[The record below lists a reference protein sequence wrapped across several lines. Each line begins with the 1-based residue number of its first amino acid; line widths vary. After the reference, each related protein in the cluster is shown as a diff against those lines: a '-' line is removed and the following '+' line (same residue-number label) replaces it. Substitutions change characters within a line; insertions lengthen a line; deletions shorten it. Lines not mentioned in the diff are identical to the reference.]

1 MSSNT
6 IGRKRLPSTPSLK
19 KYSDASANRGTCTLQ
34 KPWIAVDLQA
44 ELAHR
49 PPKTMDPLSPGCGH
63 SGNQLQEKNPETRQN
78 LCGDN
83 SAYISKSQMM
93 MRISSPLEEGLCTN
107 DSPASKLPD
116 LDTPVSSSA
125 SRYLPKKKKETHLH
139 TQPEEANLCSQRSNP

>member
-1 MSSNT
+1 ML
-6 IGRKRLPSTPSLK
+6 LPTGAP
-19 KYSDASANRGTCTLQ
+19 LQ

-83 SAYISKSQMM
+83 STYISKSQMM

-116 LDTPVSSSA
+116 LDTPVSLSA
-125 SRYLPKKKKETHLH
+125 SRYLPTKKKKILISTHNLKKQIYAAKEAIRETLSSKKRI
-139 TQPEEANLCSQRSNP
+139 TAN